1 MIKTNQNNNK
11 INLLKG
17 GNNMKNLKVLGF
29 MAFMTLAL
37 VGCQP
42 AGNSEHEE
50 QLEQQVAQL
59 EQEVTS
65 LEKEKEDLAA
75 AVEKAESSASSEK
88 VEKKEKSEDTL
99 DSLKDAVAKAV
110 KEADKA
116 EPSGSREENQT
127 RFFEAKGK
135 LQEVENRLDR
145 FEDGVESQYRQG
157 KIDYEKARNA
167 EIEIERLEDKL
178 DNSEDKLELR
188 FGYDD

>member
-1 MIKTNQNNNK
+1 
-11 INLLKG
+11 
-17 GNNMKNLKVLGF
+17 MKNLKVLGF
-29 MAFMTLAL
+29 MALMTLAL

-75 AVEKAESSASSEK
+75 AVEKAKSSASSEK

-110 KEADKA
+110 KEADKS

-167 EIEIERLEDKL
+167 EIEIEI
-178 DNSEDKLELR
+178 R
-188 FGYDD
+188 FNDEIKIRIQVKNEN

>member
-11 INLLKG
+11 INQIKG
-17 GNNMKNLKVLGF
+17 GNHMKNLKVLGF
-29 MAFMTLAL
+29 MALMTLAL

-75 AVEKAESSASSEK
+75 AVEKAE
-88 VEKKEKSEDTL
+88 KKKKSEDTL

-127 RFFEAKGK
+127 RFFEVKGK